1 MIGPW
6 PWPRP
11 CDRLWRIDMA
21 NFENL
26 LTRLI
31 EHQVE
36 FVLVGGF
43 AAAAYGSTVLTQ
55 DVDICLRF
63 SPDNLMR
70 FQDALADLH
79 PVHRMTPQRL
89 PLRLTPETC
98 RELNDL
104 YLDTDFAQLDCL
116 GAIQGVGDFEQVEE
130 HSIEVTLPAGLCRV
144 LNLDALI
151 RSKEA
156 MGRPRD
162 RESLLQLRAI
172 RQRLTQQGPSS
183 PPVP

>member
-1 MIGPW
+1 MG
-6 PWPRP
+6 
-11 CDRLWRIDMA
+11 

-31 EHQVE
+31 EHEVE

-43 AAAAYGSTVLTQ
+43 AATAYGSTMLTQ
-55 DVDICLRF
+55 DVDICMRF

-70 FQDALADLH
+70 LQKALSDLH

-98 RELNDL
+98 ASLKNL
-104 YLDTDFAQLDCL
+104 YLDTDLGQLDCL
-116 GAIQGVGDFEQVEE
+116 GLIQGVGDFEEVKR
-130 HSIEVTLPAGLCRV
+130 HSIEVCLPAGVCRI
-144 LNLDALI
+144 LSLDALI
-151 RSKEA
+151 WSKEA
-156 MGRPRD
+156 MKRPRD

-172 RQRLTQQGPSS
+172 RQRLQEQGPSS
-183 PPVP
+183 PPAP

>member
-1 MIGPW
+1 MQ
-6 PWPRP
+6 
-11 CDRLWRIDMA
+11 

-43 AAAAYGSTVLTQ
+43 AAAAYGSTLLTQ
-55 DVDICLRF
+55 DIDICMRF
-63 SPDNLMR
+63 SPGNLVR
-70 FQDALADLH
+70 LHEALADLH

-89 PLRLTPETC
+89 PLQLTPETC
-98 RELNDL
+98 ASLKNPYLNTDL
-104 YLDTDFAQLDCL
+104 GQLDCL
-116 GAIQGVGDFEQVEE
+116 GFIQGVGDFEEVKK
-130 HSIEVTLPAGLCRV
+130 HSIEVNLPAGVCRI
-144 LNLDALI
+144 LTLDALI

-156 MGRPRD
+156 MKRPRD

-172 RQRLTQQGPSS
+172 RQRLQGQDPPSPS
-183 PPVP
+183 DS

>member
-1 MIGPW
+1 
-6 PWPRP
+6 
-11 CDRLWRIDMA
+11 MA

-26 LTRLI
+26 LARLI

-43 AAAAYGSTVLTQ
+43 AATTYGSTMLTQ
-55 DVDICLRF
+55 DVDVCMCF

-70 FQDALADLH
+70 LQDALADLH

-89 PLRLTPETC
+89 PLRLTPEAC
-98 RELNDL
+98 SELNNL

-116 GAIQGVGDFEQVEE
+116 GAIQGVGDFQQVKE
-130 HSIEVTLPAGLCRV
+130 HSIELSLPVGPCRV
-144 LNLDALI
+144 LSLDALI
-151 RSKEA
+151 RSKEV

-172 RQRLTQQGPSS
+172 RQRLGQQDLQS
-183 PPVP
+183 PPAS

>member
-1 MIGPW
+1 MG
-6 PWPRP
+6 
-11 CDRLWRIDMA
+11 

-43 AAAAYGSTVLTQ
+43 AATAYGSTLLTQ
-55 DVDICLRF
+55 DVDICMRF
-63 SPDNLMR
+63 SVENSMR
-70 FQDALADLH
+70 LHAALTDLH

-98 RELNDL
+98 KGLKNL
-104 YLDTDFAQLDCL
+104 YLDTDLGQLDCL
-116 GAIQGVGDFEQVEE
+116 GAIQGVGDFEQVKEQ
-130 HSIEVTLPAGLCRV
+130 SIEVHLPAGVCRV

-156 MGRPRD
+156 MGRSRD
-162 RESLLQLRAI
+162 KESLLQLRAI
-172 RQRLTQQGPSS
+172 RQRRKEQRPPS
-183 PPVP
+183 PPGV